1 MCKGE
6 FTMFFMTEKLK
17 KRVEE
22 LEPYRYRDVQEI
34 SEFLFQESDGTVQNP
49 KVPEAFDGFSKGTV
63 GMHWSGWDAYLWLHL
78 EADLPDA
85 WKDKKIIGLFD
96 FGNTGGGNNRGFEA
110 MLYRNGKPFQGVDAN
125 HKEVFFEKEAAGKRV
140 SLTFRLWS
148 GMEGGGI
155 PMAHEHKIRRAAFA
169 WLDEKVDDL

>member
-1 MCKGE
+1 MGC
-6 FTMFFMTEKLK
+6 
-17 KRVEE
+17 
-22 LEPYRYRDVQEI
+22 
-34 SEFLFQESDGTVQNP
+34 LFV
-49 KVPEAFDGFSKGTV
+49 A
-63 GMHWSGWDAYLWLHL
+63 HL
-78 EADLPDA
+78 EAGSSGLP

-155 PMAHEHKIRRAAFA
+155 PMAQEHKIRRAAFA
-169 WLDEKVDDL
+169 GLDEKVVTCITWPK